1 MKQPP
6 VSLSPRLLEKL
17 ACPKCHGV
25 LMYRDQDDL
34 LVCNACR
41 LGYPIKQGI
50 PVLLVDEAKSI
61 Q

>member
-1 MKQPP
+1 
-6 VSLSPRLLEKL
+6 
-17 ACPKCHGV
+17 
-25 LMYRDQDDL
+25 MYRDQDDL